1 MKMCINVYKDN
12 NKLLNLPR
20 FIWIKKSWTLKELHM
35 NYFEAYRDIFVRWY
49 REEAGQSKYKP
60 MYKHPDTMEPL
71 NFETLTD
78 LFENAPLEK

>member
-1 MKMCINVYKDN
+1 
-12 NKLLNLPR
+12 
-20 FIWIKKSWTLKELHM
+20 M